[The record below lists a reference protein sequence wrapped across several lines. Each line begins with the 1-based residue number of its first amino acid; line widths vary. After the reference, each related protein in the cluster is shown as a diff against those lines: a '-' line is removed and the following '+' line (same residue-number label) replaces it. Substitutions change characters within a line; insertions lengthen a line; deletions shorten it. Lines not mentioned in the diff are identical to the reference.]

1 MANQNDNGVHID
13 CEGHVRRDMLKAG
26 VLGLF
31 GLGLHEYFRTRE
43 VLAQADQAEK
53 ATAAAEGREAG
64 PGLLSNGTADAVI
77 LLWLAGGPSHL
88 DSWDPKPGAPED
100 VRGTF
105 STAKTKVPG
114 VEFSEHLS
122 MCAKQFGDLTV
133 IRSMTSREAAHERG
147 THYMMTGFPPLPG
160 FGVPSMGSVTAK
172 LLPQRGALPPYIAVP
187 GPVEYGGAGFLG
199 AALDA
204 IAPGGD
210 PNNKNFQVRDLAPEG
225 NLTLERVDR
234 RRGLREAV
242 DAAFSKHE
250 ASSDRAVAVDQFYE
264 KAYGVLSS
272 SDARKAFDL
281 NGEPDKLRD
290 GYGRNS
296 LGQGCIMAR
305 RLVEAG
311 VRFVTVQN
319 GGWDTHNNG
328 FRALAGKLPE
338 FDRAFAT
345 LVADLKQR
353 GMLERTLVLA
363 MGEFGRTPRVNAQG
377 GRDHYS
383 QCFSIAAAGGGM
395 AGGNVVGASDASGAN
410 VDERPVKPEDL
421 TATVYN
427 CLGIDYNANLESPE
441 GIRIVLSRGG
451 QPVKEAL
458 A

>member
-1 MANQNDNGVHID
+1 MANLKDTGLHLD

-31 GLGLHEYFRTRE
+31 GLGLHDYFRTRQ
-43 VLAQADQAEK
+43 VLAQADQQERA
-53 ATAAAEGREAG
+53 AAAAEQREPG
-64 PGLLSNGTADAVI
+64 PGLLREGTADAVI
-77 LLWLAGGPSHL
+77 VIWLAGGQSHL

-105 STAKTKVPG
+105 GTVKTGVPG
-114 VEFSEHLS
+114 VEFSEHMANS
-122 MCAKQFGDLTV
+122 AKQFGDLCV
-133 IRSMTSREAAHERG
+133 VRSMTSREAAHERG

-160 FGVPSMGSVTAK
+160 FGVPAMGAVASK
-172 LLPQRGALPPYIAVP
+172 MLPQRGALPPYIAVP

-199 AALDA
+199 AALDPF
-204 IAPGGD
+204 APGGD
-210 PNNKNFQVRDLAPEG
+210 PNNNNYQVRDLAPEG
-225 NLTLERVDR
+225 KLTVARVDR

-242 DAAFSKHE
+242 DAAFSAHE

-272 SDARKAFDL
+272 PDARKAFDL
-281 NGEPDKLRD
+281 KAEPDKLRD
-290 GYGRNS
+290 SYGRNS
-296 LGQGCIMAR
+296 LGQGCLMAR

-338 FDRAFAT
+338 FDRGFAA
-345 LVADLKQR
+345 LIADLKQR
-353 GMLERTLVLA
+353 GMLQRTLVLA

-383 QCFSIAAAGGGM
+383 QCFSIAGAGGGL
-395 AGGNVVGASDASGAN
+395 AGGTVVGASDAAGAN
-410 VDERPVKPEDL
+410 VEQRPVKPEDL

-427 CLGIDYNANLESPE
+427 CLGIDHNSTLESPE

-451 QPVKEAL
+451 APVQEAL